1 MNAVAPLQTA
11 VDIGVNIERARADG
25 WRILTPEQSK
35 VAIEFVTSGMSIK
48 QLAAHLGMPQ
58 AEIKRC
64 LAQPVVRAFVS
75 DLQAEVAKHKIIN
88 RAWVENQILELWP
101 KLTGEEEVDVVN
113 MKEGI
118 SFKANKF
125 HSAEIASIIK
135 HFSGNE
141 DQKKAGGVQVVI
153 NFGQM
158 GVDGTAKPS
167 IDVSGA
173 EDV

>member
-11 VDIGVNIERARADG
+11 VDIGVNIEKARADG
-25 WRILTPEQSK
+25 WVALSAEQAK

-48 QLAAHLGMPQ
+48 QLASHLGMPA
-58 AEIKRC
+58 AEIKRH
-64 LAQPVVRAFVS
+64 LATPLVRAFVS
-75 DLQAEVAKHKIIN
+75 DLQTEVAKHKIIN

-113 MKEGI
+113 MKEGV

-158 GVDGTAKPS
+158 GVGKQPQPI